1 MTRRSVTCLGGAPA
15 EDETAVENC
24 DLAAM
29 VAAVERRSIATALAR
44 ANNNRAQAAK
54 LLGISRPLLYKK
66 LHIYG
71 IE

>member
-1 MTRRSVTCLGGAPA
+1 MRARLS
-15 EDETAVENC
+15 
-24 DLAAM
+24 
-29 VAAVERRSIATALAR
+29 AVERRSIATALAR
-44 ANNNRAQAAK
+44 SNNNRATAAK